1 MPMFIGEASG
11 ARVLAVSQGLHSV
24 GTDHQGDVTTWD
36 LAPAGEMG
44 DCVFRSVGVSFTA
57 TNGWSIGVTVYV
69 DGQSLGE
76 TAFGGDGATENG
88 QAQVFVKRRGTRIA
102 VRVRTL
108 SRTGSFSLSNVQ
120 VSYQAMRQWP

>member
-1 MPMFIGEASG
+1 MPMFIGEAAG
-11 ARVLAVSQGLHSV
+11 GRVLAVSQGLHSLD
-24 GTDHQGDVTTWD
+24 TDHQGDVTTWD
-36 LAPAGEMG
+36 YAPAGEMG

-57 TNGWSIGVTVYV
+57 SNGWSLGVTVYV
-69 DGQSLGE
+69 DGVSLGE

-108 SRTGSFSLSNVQ
+108 SRAGTFALSNVQ
-120 VSYQAMRQWP
+120 VSYQNMRAWP

>member
-1 MPMFIGEASG
+1 MLFLGEKTG
-11 ARVLAVSQGLHSV
+11 ARVLAIGTGLHSV
-24 GTDHQGDVTTWD
+24 GTDHQGDITTWD

-57 TNGWSIGVTVYV
+57 SNGWSIGVTVYV
-69 DGQSLGE
+69 DGVSLGE

-108 SRTGSFSLSNVQ
+108 SRTGAFCLTNVQ
-120 VSYQAMRQWP
+120 TSFQVMRMWP

>member
-1 MPMFIGEASG
+1 MSLFIGEASG
-11 ARVLAVSQGLHSV
+11 ARVLAVSSGLHSV

-36 LAPAGEMG
+36 VAPADEMG

-57 TNGWSIGVTVYV
+57 SNGWSIGVTVYV
-69 DGQSLGE
+69 DGVSLGE

-88 QAQVFVKRRGTRIA
+88 QAQVFVKRRGTTIA

-108 SRTGSFSLSNVQ
+108 SRTGTFSISNIQ
-120 VSYQAMRQWP
+120 CSYLAMRMWP

>member
-1 MPMFIGEASG
+1 MPMYVGEASG
-11 ARVLAVSQGLHSV
+11 ARVLAVGSGLHSV
-24 GTDHQGDVTTWD
+24 GTDHQGDVMTWD
-36 LAPAGEMG
+36 IAPAGEMG
-44 DCVFRSVGVSFTA
+44 DCIFRSVGVSFTA

-69 DGQSLGE
+69 DGVSLGE

-108 SRTGSFSLSNVQ
+108 SRTGSFSLSNIQ
-120 VSYQAMRQWP
+120 CSYQSMRMWP